1 MKRIIEIA
9 VMSALMVTIVSCGTT
24 KKAALQA
31 AQQSMDTGE
40 QKVEIPL
47 NGPQYRTD
55 SEYFRETASAVS
67 KDMAIAKQVAVHEAR
82 QAMANTVQSTVQ
94 SVIKSYL
101 DQISTSADMS
111 GDTYRHFQSMGVT
124 ISNLS
129 LSGTELV
136 GEELFRLT
144 DGSYRYHV
152 CLQLSKDSLA
162 KQAAKTAEEAAKEA
176 ADKSIEEHK
185 FNEKEFEE
193 LFVGAIKMVK

>member
-9 VMSALMVTIVSCGTT
+9 AMSALMLTIVSCGTA
-24 KKAALQA
+24 KKAAQA
-31 AQQSMDTGE
+31 MNTNE

-47 NGPQYRTD
+47 DGPQYRSD
-55 SEYFRETASAVS
+55 SEYFRETTSAIS
-67 KDMAIAKQVAVHEAR
+67 KDMAIAKQMAVHDAR
-82 QAMANTVQSTVQ
+82 QAMANTVHSTVQ

-101 DQISTSADMS
+101 DQISTGMDMS
-111 GDTYRHFQSMGVT
+111 GDAYRHFQGMGVS

-136 GEELFRLT
+136 GEELFRLA

-162 KQAAKTAEEAAKEA
+162 KHAEKIAKEAAKDA
-176 ADKSIEEHK
+176 ADKSIDEHK
-185 FNEKEFEE
+185 FNEKEFEDF
-193 LFVGAIKMVK
+193 FVGAIKMVK